1 MNQNSD
7 VSKIPLDVDINCD
20 PVAENVWGFKKQ
32 LDGTSIAD
40 QQLVANT
47 GYHFD
52 GGVVSLHQNQYS
64 DNNSPSYSYVTEGG
78 NLIELLDAGNDP
90 ASNAARNGVYLDGKF
105 LDYVPKNGL
114 ESIQAIGGQY
124 DDMILTDANPI
135 GMKVLANQS
144 AVIVSG
150 TGGTSWN
157 ARTSTAAAAV
167 AGWRSVTYG
176 NGLFVA
182 VATTTSTSGAVQTSP
197 DGITWTAQTLT
208 TGASGVSGWQSVTY
222 ANGIFVAVAATTST
236 SGAVMTSYNGITW
249 TPRTL
254 TTGAS
259 STGWSSVTYGNGLFV
274 AVASTTST
282 SGAVMTSPDGITW
295 TAQTLTTG
303 AALTGWKSVT
313 YGNGLFVAVATTT
326 STSGAVM
333 TSTNGITW
341 NPRTLT
347 TGASSTG
354 WISVTYGNNI
364 FLAIAQSNSTSN
376 TVMTSSD
383 GISWTPQPSTAATGV
398 GWSSVIYANGLF
410 VAVAQTFLTTGAV
423 QTSPDGTSWT
433 PRTLSTAGSG
443 SGWDSVTYA
452 NGLFVAVAFTTSTS
466 GAVMTSSVSTSS
478 QLQVRLDEITSTG
491 TVASNVP
498 ITLTGAGYTLPVCL
512 VRQALTTTAGFTLAS
527 TQYILACDTY
537 TNSTTF
543 TYNIFD
549 QTGQKQLVTS
559 IPVTFAGGK
568 PKNLFAAKM
577 VSLGATA
584 TSATDAGKAGYVVV
598 SLGTSGNQTP
608 SYLITNSAATT
619 VAPFTNTN
627 TAMKASWAVMQSKNG
642 YNRVMLTGQPN
653 DSTTTQTLMAN
664 IGYTFFTSTYTNN
677 VVPTNTVTATAD
689 STQVPS
695 SSSYAYVDVVHQT
708 DNNHYYSGYAQ
719 PTTTYTPFTTQANS
733 VHPVIGFGRLS
744 LINETDNGGIKP
756 AFEFRLVMGK
766 PSSTYG
772 TSPTF
777 ISVGQPYSSD
787 SVNVA
792 IGTPISPFGEFDPTF
807 GPQIGLGF
815 NTLIW
820 RWNQV
825 YYIAKISTVPIR
837 PIQKITSNLYKINTI
852 SPINVVDVGGRQLL
866 LGSNDYDNTLIMSG
880 GVSAS
885 AASFVAATIGW
896 QSYSKT
902 AGSSIDVG
910 GYANSY
916 NSTLASVTVS
926 PIASFTP
933 SCHQVGN
940 YYILNFF
947 AGTGLTSNTQLAS
960 WRSDGRSIAAT
971 TLTSPASTTLPGLQ
985 NQSTGIGSTYI
996 SNTTSLPMPLGSRYS
1011 GYVIGPNSSATS
1023 LAFNE
1028 TYLSSGYQ
1036 GTTIT
1041 TEWDGYILGNAISF
1055 NAVSFSLF
1063 NQPYLFDGK
1072 SIFKINLNGVNLSVP
1087 LTVLCRAD
1095 GLTFM
1100 TTSQTFAFFFDS
1112 FDNSVWVFDGGY
1124 SLKKIKRLDGF
1135 GAIQN
1140 GNYSPYDSG
1149 LLVNTANTLVMYRD
1163 GLWTSIPKSAGM
1175 IPDSFAG
1182 ESYMR
1187 LYDTVNGTIFGN
1199 SFNWWQYQYYA
1210 PAAVG
1215 TSTTLGIVKNSTIV
1229 PLNYQTGYIGP
1240 DSNIRMVLSGIT
1252 FAVYNEFKTATYLQ
1266 VTIYGYDQDK
1276 AYTSSTKTFSI
1287 QPADYVNGGIFRAMI
1302 QPVQDRLLAASIK
1315 FACNTAIRLYD
1326 LQYHWTEEAQANISP
1341 ARSL

>member
-1 MNQNSD
+1 MNQNSG

-32 LDGTSIAD
+32 VDGTSIAD

-78 NLIELLDAGNDP
+78 NLIELIDAGNDP
-90 ASNAARNGVYLDGKF
+90 ASNASRNGVYLDGKF

-124 DDMILTDANPI
+124 DDMILTDVNPI

-150 TGGTSWN
+150 TGAGVGGTSWSPQ
-157 ARTSTAAAAV
+157 TSIAASGS
-167 AGWRSVTYG
+167 GWEGVVYG

-182 VATTTSTSGAVQTSP
+182 VSASMSTSGAIQTSPDGINWLPRTSTAASNSWSAITYGNGLFVIVSKSTSTSGSIQTSTDGINWLPQTSTVPSGTGGWLSVTYGSGLFVAVSNSTTASGAVQTSP
-197 DGITWTAQTLT
+197 DGTNWTTRPTVGAV
-208 TGASGVSGWQSVTY
+208 ASGSGW
-222 ANGIFVAVAATTST
+222 F
-236 SGAVMTSYNGITW
+236 
-249 TPRTL
+249 
-254 TTGAS
+254 
-259 STGWSSVTYGNGLFV
+259 SVTYGNGLFV
-274 AVASTTST
+274 AVASSITT
-282 SGAVMTSPDGITW
+282 SGAVMTSPDGINW
-295 TAQTLTTG
+295 TTRPTVG
-303 AALTGWKSVT
+303 AAAAGSGWVSVT
-313 YGNGLFVAVATTT
+313 YGNGLFVAVSANTT
-326 STSGAVM
+326 STTNAVM
-333 TSTNGITW
+333 TSPDGINW
-341 NPRTLT
+341 LLRT
-347 TGASSTG
+347 STATLVG
-354 WISVTYGNNI
+354 WRSVTYGN
-364 FLAIAQSNSTSN
+364 
-376 TVMTSSD
+376 
-383 GISWTPQPSTAATGV
+383 GV
-398 GWSSVIYANGLF
+398 F
-410 VAVAQTFLTTGAV
+410 VAVARSPLTSGAV
-423 QTSPDGTSWT
+423 QTSG
-433 PRTLSTAGSG
+433 
-443 SGWDSVTYA
+443 VT
-452 NGLFVAVAFTTSTS
+452 
-466 GAVMTSSVSTSS
+466 TSS

-498 ITLTGAGYTLPVCL
+498 ITLTNAGYTLPVCL
-512 VRQALTTTAGFTLAS
+512 VRQALTTTAGFTLSS

-537 TNSTTF
+537 SNSTTF

-549 QTGQKQLVTS
+549 QTGQKQLTTS
-559 IPVTFAGGK
+559 IPVTFANAK

-653 DSTTTQTLMAN
+653 DSTTTQTLIAN
-664 IGYTFFTSTYTNN
+664 IGYTLFTSAYTNTT
-677 VVPTNTVTATAD
+677 VPTNTVTATAD

-719 PTTTYTPFTTQANS
+719 PTTTYTPFTTQASS

-756 AFEFRLVMGK
+756 SFEFRLVMGK
-766 PSSTYG
+766 PSATYG
-772 TSPTF
+772 TAPAF

-787 SVNVA
+787 NTNVA
-792 IGTPISPFGEFDPTF
+792 IGTPISPLGEFDPTF
-807 GPQIGLGF
+807 GPQIGASF
-815 NTLIW
+815 NTLMW

-825 YYIAKISTVPIR
+825 YYIAKVSITPIR
-837 PIQKITSNLYKINTI
+837 PIQKITSNIYKINTI

-866 LGSNDYDNTLIMSG
+866 LGSNDYNNTLILTG
-880 GVSAS
+880 GVSSS

-916 NSTLASVTVS
+916 NSTLASVSVS
-926 PIASFTP
+926 PLASFTP

-940 YYILNFF
+940 YYTLNFF
-947 AGTGLTSNTQLAS
+947 AGTGLTSNTELAS
-960 WRSDGRSIAAT
+960 WRSDGRSLAAT

-985 NQSTGIGSTYI
+985 NQSTGIGSSYI
-996 SNTTSLPMPLGSRYS
+996 SNTTSVPMPLGSRYS

-1041 TEWDGYILGNAISF
+1041 TEWDGYILGNAIPF

-1112 FDNSVWVFDGGY
+1112 FDNSVWAFDGGY
-1124 SLKKIKRLDGF
+1124 SLKKMKRLDGF

-1163 GLWTSIPKSAGM
+1163 GLWTSIPKSASM
-1175 IPDSFAG
+1175 IPDTFAG

-1210 PAAVG
+1210 PTAVG
-1215 TSTTLGIVKNSTIV
+1215 TSTTLGIAKNSTIV

-1252 FAVYNEFKTATYLQ
+1252 FAVYNEFKTATSLQ

-1276 AYTSSTKTFSI
+1276 AYTSSTKTFKI